1 MWGVCVCVMGRGE
14 VWGVG
19 GGCMCLSTEAE
30 GRRMWVLVSG
40 EIAQAEV
47 EYEVV

>member
-1 MWGVCVCVMGRGE
+1 M
-14 VWGVG
+14 WGVG